1 MNPLCH
7 RAYSPLSVCARRVS
21 LGLAAALL
29 LLSLPAQA
37 VEIIAHRGAS
47 FDAPENTLASMK
59 LGFKQGAEG
68 GECDVYFTKDGQ
80 LMIMHDRD
88 TWRTTGVSNL
98 MTQTTSARLRQLE
111 AGQWGQWQGKGYA
124 EKIPFLAE
132 ELAAVPAGKKIVLH
146 LGSGPEM
153 LPELQRQLEAS
164 GKAAQEIV
172 VIAFNYEL
180 VKQVKALMPRYG
192 VMWLPPVSAKGKP
205 LPTAETL
212 IDKAKAARLDGLDVS
227 FDYPIDRQFVQKIHQ
242 AGLQLYTW
250 TVDDPEVARREA
262 AAGVDGITT
271 NRPQWL
277 REQLR

>member
-1 MNPLCH
+1 MNALCH
-7 RAYSPLSVCARRVS
+7 RAYFPLSVCARGAS
-21 LGLAAALL
+21 LCLAAA

-37 VEIIAHRGAS
+37 VEMIAHRGAS
-47 FDAPENTLASMK
+47 FDAPENTLAAMK
-59 LGFKQGAEG
+59 LGFKQGAEA
-68 GECDVYFTKDGQ
+68 GECDVYFTQDGQ

-98 MTQTTSARLRQLE
+98 MTQTTSAKLRQLE
-111 AGQWGQWQGKGYA
+111 AGQWGEWKGKGYA

-153 LPELQRQLEAS
+153 LPELQRQLEVS

-180 VKQVKALMPRYG
+180 VKRVKALMPRYV
-192 VMWLPPVSAKGKP
+192 VMWLPPVSVKGKP
-205 LPTAETL
+205 LPTVETL
-212 IDKAKAARLDGLDVS
+212 IEKAKAAHLDGLDLY
-227 FDYPIDRQFVQKIHQ
+227 FDYPIDPPFVEKIHQ

-250 TVDDPEVARREA
+250 TVDEPGAARREA